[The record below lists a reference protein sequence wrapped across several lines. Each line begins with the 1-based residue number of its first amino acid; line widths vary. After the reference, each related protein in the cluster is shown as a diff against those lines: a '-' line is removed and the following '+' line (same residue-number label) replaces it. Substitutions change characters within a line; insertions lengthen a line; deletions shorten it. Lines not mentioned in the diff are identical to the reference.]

1 MTKPFKRIAT
11 LTFCLIIAL
20 QITILPT
27 VFALETESQA
37 VNETEAAQ
45 DKFIINDG
53 VLTEYKGQDI
63 EVSIPNTVKK
73 IGSNAFKSNEKI
85 TKVVIPDSVDEIG
98 ESAFEDCKQLTDVKM
113 SKSIKIIGANAFR
126 NCKLINDIK
135 LPEGLI
141 EISKGAFESS
151 GLVIVKLPST
161 LKTLGDGVFK
171 YSGKLKILELNDGLE
186 TIGKEIIT
194 SCYNIQGLRI
204 PASVKKIE
212 GPLTTDMGSKWKWL
226 LIENDN
232 VEINNMDSYP
242 KFLTEQWVEITYY
255 GGEPSTLKSLY
266 DTHKSKSSKVIFKNK
281 SEFHNI
287 RTLEFKDK
295 EITLSPGEEK
305 ALDLNILP
313 EDAIDTRI
321 HFSSSNK
328 DIVSVTD
335 KGKIKANKSGE
346 AFIYAHDSFGNMASV
361 KVTVELS
368 EEEIFKTDDNGVLI
382 GYYGHDTII
391 AIPEKVKEI
400 SSNVFMKD
408 KKIEK
413 VIVGKNVE
421 KIHDDAFSDCVKLT
435 EVDMSQAKKLQ
446 EIGARA
452 FKNCDNLESIII
464 PESVEKIG
472 ANAFEYCKSIKK
484 IKMDTDCKL
493 NKIEKNTFAGC
504 VSLKEIN
511 LPKNCTHIGAKAFSN
526 VSNLKSLTLPEGLKT
541 VGEQAFFS
549 MKNLEE
555 INFPA
560 SFVGV
565 EGGKDFPT
573 LFDSAEGEN
582 KESLKFINI
591 DKNNP
596 IYHSYKGCVYKKKV
610 LLYIPMGMKE
620 ADIEPGTEEIGDYVA
635 NAHMN
640 LEKIVAHKGLKKVG
654 KGAFL
659 NCFELKSADLPDS
672 VEEVCDSAFLGCEE
686 LEGLK
691 MPKKLK
697 RIGKLAFYEL
707 ESIDQIVIPDGVTEL
722 DEYSVSGLDNAK
734 HVVFSRNINKI
745 ARWGASWVP
754 KAEELYIPENMKSI
768 GYQGFA
774 KWSSVTHLEL
784 PRSLKTVD
792 GEGFAYSDAL
802 KSVFVPGSVKF
813 SDDIFKNS
821 QGSTEENEAKKLYI
835 FTDKES
841 ESIKALAKKQ
851 NIETIMLKY
860 NKKTKN
866 NRKIE
871 IQQLENLLSDTNHK
885 SKFEL
890 NVKENTPNGT
900 DKFSCQ
906 ISGKEDGKDVKLKSP
921 LKVVIEL
928 LPNQEKTEYDAYMLH
943 NGKYE
948 KLDTNRLN
956 RFVRVEID
964 DFGTLILTEKGKNP
978 EPAPTPEPSTPSTPE
993 TPQASHDKLKIL
1005 KDDPTI
1011 NINNGTIIK
1020 DGELIYIKGQARGAE
1035 LRIVGLDYEKDKN
1048 SVIIKVDGKLLTSGI
1063 EYTLRPGSIIV
1074 GFEKAYLDGLKA
1086 GKHLVEVSTKKG
1098 KVSTNIVIQDKK
1110 TASVKIEPND
1120 PSTGDSQSIALSV
1133 IIMTLAIMGM
1143 TLIAFYRKRNN

>member
-1 MTKPFKRIAT
+1 MTKTFKRIVT

-20 QITILPT
+20 QITIMPT
-27 VFALETESQA
+27 VFALETEPQA
-37 VNETEAAQ
+37 LTAREAAQ
-45 DKFIINDG
+45 DEFIINDG

-63 EVSIPNTVKK
+63 EVSIPDTVKK

-85 TKVVIPDSVDEIG
+85 TKVVIPDTVVEIG
-98 ESAFEDCKQLTDVKM
+98 ESAFEGCKQLTDVKM
-113 SKSIKIIGANAFR
+113 SKNTKIIGANAFR

-151 GLVIVKLPST
+151 GLEVVKMPST
-161 LKTLGDGVFK
+161 LKTLGDGAFK

-186 TIGKEIIT
+186 TIGKEILT
-194 SCYNIQGLRI
+194 SCYNILGLRI

-226 LIENDN
+226 LIENDSI
-232 VEINNMDSYP
+232 EINNMESDS
-242 KFLTEQWVEITYY
+242 KFLTEQWVEMTYY

-266 DTHKSKSSKVIFKNK
+266 DTHKSEKSKVIFKNK

-295 EITLSPGEEK
+295 EITLDPGEEK
-305 ALDLNILP
+305 TLELNIVP
-313 EDAIDTRI
+313 KDAIDTRI

-346 AFIYAHDSFGNMASV
+346 AFIYAHDSFGNKASV

-382 GYYGHDTII
+382 GYYGHDTTIV
-391 AIPEKVKEI
+391 IPDKVKEI
-400 SSNVFMKD
+400 SSNVFKSD
-408 KKIEK
+408 KKIAK
-413 VIVGKNVE
+413 VIVGKNVK
-421 KIHDDAFSDCVKLT
+421 KIHDDAFSDCAKLT

-446 EIGARA
+446 EIGASA
-452 FKNCDNLESIII
+452 FKNCRNLEGIII
-464 PESVEKIG
+464 PKQVEKIG
-472 ANAFEYCKSIKK
+472 AKAFENCKSIKN
-484 IKMDTDCKL
+484 IKMDPDCKL

-504 VSLKEIN
+504 ASLKEID
-511 LPKNCTHIGAKAFSN
+511 LPKNCTYIGAKAFSH

-541 VGEQAFFS
+541 VGEQAFLS

-573 LFDSAEGEN
+573 LFDSAAGEN
-582 KESLKFINI
+582 IDSLKSINI

-610 LLYIPMGMKE
+610 LLYIPMGLKE

-640 LEKIVAHKGLKKVG
+640 LEKVVAHKGLKKVG

-659 NCFELKSADLPDS
+659 NCFGLESADLPDS
-672 VEEVCDSAFLGCEE
+672 VEEVCDSAFLGCEDLKE
-686 LEGLK
+686 LK

-722 DEYSVSGLDNAK
+722 DEYSVAGLDNAK

-754 KAEELYIPENMKSI
+754 KAEELYIPENVKSI

-784 PRSLKTVD
+784 PRSLKTID

-802 KSVFVPGSVKF
+802 KSVFIPGSVKF

-821 QGSTEENEAKKLYI
+821 QGNEAKKLYAFSDGVARSAEENEAKKLYV
-835 FTDKES
+835 FSDNES

-890 NVKENTPNGT
+890 NVKENIPNGT
-900 DKFSCQ
+900 DKFSCK
-906 ISGKEDGKDVKLKSP
+906 ISGKEDGKDIKLKSP

-928 LPNQEKTEYDAYMLH
+928 LPGQEKTEYDAYMLH
-943 NGKYE
+943 NGKYK
-948 KLDTNRLN
+948 KLDINRLD
-956 RFVRVEID
+956 RFIRVEID

-978 EPAPTPEPSTPSTPE
+978 YVE
-993 TPQASHDKLKIL
+993 TNASS
-1005 KDDPTI
+1005 
-1011 NINNGTIIK
+1011 N
-1020 DGELIYIKGQARGAE
+1020 
-1035 LRIVGLDYEKDKN
+1035 
-1048 SVIIKVDGKLLTSGI
+1048 
-1063 EYTLRPGSIIV
+1063 
-1074 GFEKAYLDGLKA
+1074 
-1086 GKHLVEVSTKKG
+1086 LVS
-1098 KVSTNIVIQDKK
+1098 
-1110 TASVKIEPND
+1110 PR
-1120 PSTGDSQSIALSV
+1120 TGDATDMKAILIICSIM
-1133 IIMTLAIMGM
+1133 IMTFVYKIS
-1143 TLIAFYRKRNN
+1143 IRKKEKE